1 MRVTISEGGD
11 VEAAKVTK
19 YPGGDHGADELYA
32 SALEAIRQWKFE
44 PYAKKGHAKKVA
56 TTFLLRF
63 VPDDRVSLDGLE
75 HKFAIVAGQPIE
87 MTYPEAMSTLTRLV
101 IPAYPKEAMAMH
113 LSGLGFV
120 DVVIGKNGEVANVR
134 KVRAHALIADAAVD
148 AIRQWRFEPYKV
160 KGDPIE
166 VSTKVEILFDQTER

>member
-1 MRVTISEGGD
+1 
-11 VEAAKVTK
+11 
-19 YPGGDHGADELYA
+19 
-32 SALEAIRQWKFE
+32 
-44 PYAKKGHAKKVA
+44 
-56 TTFLLRF
+56 
-63 VPDDRVSLDGLE
+63 
-75 HKFAIVAGQPIE
+75 VAGQPIE